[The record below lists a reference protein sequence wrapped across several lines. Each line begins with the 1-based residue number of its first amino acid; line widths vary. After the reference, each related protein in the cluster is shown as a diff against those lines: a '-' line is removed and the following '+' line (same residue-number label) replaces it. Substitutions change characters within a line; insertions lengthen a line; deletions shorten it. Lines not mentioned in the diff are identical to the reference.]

1 MKIKINSEAIN
12 FFKINGFKQSKDII
26 STTQQPLIYCGDG
39 AYFHI
44 NQLKKIVDA
53 FEFVEKNN
61 GLNASKNTLKLL
73 QSSIDIGL
81 NHGINDVDAKT
92 EIPKL
97 KQAIELVEKCSASD

>member
-1 MKIKINSEAIN
+1 MKKHIQFVKMFGVEV
-12 FFKINGFKQSKDII
+12 SKDL
-26 STTQQPLIYCGDG
+26 SKRETTSIGYLSVE
-39 AYFHI
+39 HHKL
-44 NQLKKIVDA
+44 NQEHLKQIVDA

-97 KQAIELVEKCSASD
+97 KQAIELVEKCNASD

>member
-1 MKIKINSEAIN
+1 MGAIGFVKKFGIDRVKLDLSIVDKHGYNSLFTED
-12 FFKINGFKQSKDII
+12 FSK
-26 STTQQPLIYCGDG
+26 
-39 AYFHI
+39 
-44 NQLKKIVDA
+44 QLKQIVDA

-97 KQAIELVEKCSASD
+97 KQAIELVEKCNASD